1 MFTLMGNVHRF
12 PIDSIMCSG
21 NAVGERAQSVR
32 GRSEGA
38 RWPHW
43 WLCSNW
49 RRHGRRA
56 VDRYTD
62 EVPMEIHVRMRDG
75 YGFDVVQ
82 QTYQTNVSCVE
93 LHKIL
98 LKQYWLDRTFFY
110 QSIKICLCGWTFFY
124 RLIKNVNIKHFLSIY
139 KKCSQRKTNFYQSI
153 KNVILHLPIFID
165 W

>member
-1 MFTLMGNVHRF
+1 MFTLMGNAHRL

-21 NAVGERAQSVR
+21 NAVGERPQSVR

-43 WLCSNW
+43 WLCRNW
-49 RRHGRRA
+49 RIHGRRA

-93 LHKIL
+93 LHQIV
-98 LKQYWLDRTFFY
+98 LKQYWLDRTFFN
-110 QSIKICLCGWTFFY
+110 QTIKICLCGWTFFY
-124 RLIKNVNIKHFLSIY
+124 RLIKKCKYEHF
-139 KKCSQRKTNFYQSI
+139 FYQSI
-153 KNVILHLPIFID
+153 KNVHKEEQIVINL
-165 W
+165 